1 MTTKST
7 DIATLSSTSTLARPD
22 ANLADAI
29 HASDAPLAVEARTA
43 NEAKADLKART
54 TVRSTLAVAV
64 AVTDIESWLAANPN
78 ASGRERRVAERARD
92 AFRRKL
98 GEK

>member
-1 MTTKST
+1 MSKTT
-7 DIATLSSTSTLARPD
+7 DIAALPQQTTLARPD
-22 ANLADAI
+22 ANLSDAI
-29 HASDAPLAVEARTA
+29 HASDAPLAADVRAA
-43 NEAKADLKART
+43 NETKADLKART

-64 AVTDIESWLAANPN
+64 AVTDIESWLASNPN